1 MNNNRNPYDVLL
13 DTIEM
18 FSFMLTMEN
27 YQNIVDQTY
36 LQNVLNDAIED
47 IHKHLEK
54 QDKKLD
60 MIIDLL
66 NKEV

>member
-13 DTIEM
+13 DTIAM

-47 IHKHLEK
+47 VHKHLEK